1 MGGGMFVR
9 GRPDQT
15 IIFVLSLVL
24 CVVAIVLIYFLL
36 NSKLGLGLT
45 AMRDDA
51 DAASSV
57 GVNIFRSKLNNV
69 SVYPTNAFG
78 ISWTVSLVFIVIIGG
93 VGTMAGPIVGT
104 VVYIALDEVLANFP
118 GWSNIILG
126 LIAILIILFLPDGI
140 LGTLQKKLHF
150 EILSQRRFSKE

>member
-1 MGGGMFVR
+1 M
-9 GRPDQT
+9 
-15 IIFVLSLVL
+15 
-24 CVVAIVLIYFLL
+24 
-36 NSKLGLGLT
+36 
-45 AMRDDA
+45 
-51 DAASSV
+51 
-57 GVNIFRSKLNNV
+57 
-69 SVYPTNAFG
+69 YPTNAFG